1 MSEVRGSGLEC
12 QAASAQEQP
21 RGATLRLRSVA
32 AGRSYPE
39 SEVRGG
45 SREETP
51 RVLGQ
56 GRPGEATSCPRPG
69 AVTWRS
75 HPEPEARGD
84 SREEQ
89 PKEWWLGRHRRA

>member
-12 QAASAQEQP
+12 QAVSAQEQP
-21 RGATLRLRSVA
+21 RGATLRRRSVV

-56 GRPGEATSCPRPG
+56 GRRPRGATLRPRPVAAG
-69 AVTWRS
+69 
-75 HPEPEARGD
+75 
-84 SREEQ
+84 
-89 PKEWWLGRHRRA
+89 KRHTMS